1 MLDKETDMTDWLEI
15 IGDIALII
23 AGIGVILCVF
33 ILVVVIFMCD
43 APLVV
48 KVFFCT
54 VLLSLEIAL
63 IVMVIGWVRN
73 GV

>member
-1 MLDKETDMTDWLEI
+1 MTDWLER

-33 ILVVVIFMCD
+33 ILVAVILMCD
-43 APLVV
+43 APHVV
-48 KVFFCT
+48 KIFFCT
-54 VLLSLEIAL
+54 VLLSVEIAL
-63 IVMVIGWVRN
+63 IVLVIGWIRD

>member
-1 MLDKETDMTDWLEI
+1 MTDWLES

-33 ILVVVIFMCD
+33 ILVAVIFMCD

-48 KVFFCT
+48 KIFFCT
-54 VLLSLEIAL
+54 VLLSLGIAL
-63 IVMVIGWVRN
+63 IVMVIGWIRD